1 MILFLK
7 KNLFN
12 HAHKR
17 KHGVVWKHTQAYE
30 RYRRC
35 PTLDTF
41 TDAVFDFPPSV
52 TSVSCREQWDV
63 IAESAEQV
71 TFFLASKMSVA
82 LSPPSL
88 PHQESINNHSEWQNG
103 FGQWDIR
110 GMHKLIN
117 KGAAW
122 RRSPISKCH
131 TQWVSVRPNTVSTQA
146 CSKLSNHCHFILTDS
161 PNSSIRKCEKANIE
175 QVILKRRSQ
184 TVWCSVQVFTSYL
197 SKSQACPSW
206 NSQTQ
211 IVIITT

>member
-1 MILFLK
+1 MPHAWHIHWCCIWFSSECHFSFLQ
-7 KNLFN
+7 
-12 HAHKR
+12 R
-17 KHGVVWKHTQAYE
+17 TVGRYSWKCWASH
-30 RYRRC
+30 
-35 PTLDTF
+35 
-41 TDAVFDFPPSV
+41 
-52 TSVSCREQWDV
+52 
-63 IAESAEQV
+63 I
-71 TFFLASKMSVA
+71 FLASKMSVA
-82 LSPPSL
+82 LFPPSL
-88 PHQESINNHSEWQNG
+88 PRQESINNHSEWQNG

-110 GMHKLIN
+110 GMHKWIN

>member
-1 MILFLK
+1 MPHAWHIHWCCIWFSSECHFSFLQ
-7 KNLFN
+7 
-12 HAHKR
+12 R
-17 KHGVVWKHTQAYE
+17 TVGCYSWKCWASH
-30 RYRRC
+30 
-35 PTLDTF
+35 
-41 TDAVFDFPPSV
+41 
-52 TSVSCREQWDV
+52 
-63 IAESAEQV
+63 I
-71 TFFLASKMSVA
+71 FLASKMSVA

-88 PHQESINNHSEWQNG
+88 PRQESINNHSEWQNG

-110 GMHKLIN
+110 GMHKWIN